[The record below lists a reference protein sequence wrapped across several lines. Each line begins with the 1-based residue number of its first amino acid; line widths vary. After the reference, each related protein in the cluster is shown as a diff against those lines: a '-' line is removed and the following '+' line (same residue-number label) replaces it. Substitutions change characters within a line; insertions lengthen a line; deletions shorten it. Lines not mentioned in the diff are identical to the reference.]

1 MHFNR
6 IHFAWTG
13 RFFVKLLCVAIW
25 CGATLAQVPL
35 PPDRALQGAQPE
47 QFGSVWRIQGSV
59 SASPATK
66 GNTRSLKVGDPVYV
80 GERLQTDALGEAVFK
95 TLDSGYVAL
104 RPGAALTVDRFAADG
119 KTTDNFT
126 VNVIKGGLRLVTG
139 WIGKVNPMEYRV
151 LTPTSTIGIRGTD
164 HEPYVLTEEL
174 AQTLAQPP
182 GTYDKVNRGG
192 TRLAVDDKFIDIDPG
207 QVGFS
212 PLTKPMK
219 TRALMTLVLPVLLE
233 KVPAF
238 FVPGMFDSELDGIA
252 DAAAV
257 CHATVVARS
266 WIEQLDNA
274 LARSDAPTVLGMFA
288 PSARVEATVLN
299 RDGSRSGIAMAREE
313 FAGSAIAAMRSL
325 TDYSQRRLFVTG
337 TAENGSDC
345 KNIAIQSLV
354 LEQGKQA
361 GKFYRFESWEEFA
374 LELRGDR
381 WLATKATTQQR

>member
-1 MHFNR
+1 MHS
-6 IHFAWTG
+6 TG
-13 RFFVKLLCVAIW
+13 RFFAWMGQFVLRLLPVALW
-25 CGATLAQVPL
+25 CGASLAQAPV
-35 PPDRALQGAQPE
+35 PPDRVLQGAQPA
-47 QFGSVWRIQGSV
+47 QFGTVWRLQGRV
-59 SASPATK
+59 SASQAEQ
-66 GNTRSLKVGDPVYV
+66 GSTRSLKAGDVVYA
-80 GERLQTDALGEAVFK
+80 GERLQTDATGEAVFK

-104 RPGAALTVDRFAADG
+104 RPGAAFTVDRFAAEG

-139 WIGKVNPMEYRV
+139 WIGKINPAEYRV
-151 LTPTSTIGIRGTD
+151 VTPTATIGIRGTD

-174 AQTLAQPP
+174 AQTLAQPA

-192 TRLAVDDKFIDIDPG
+192 TRLAVDDKFIDVDPG

-212 PLTKPMK
+212 PLTRPMK

-257 CHATVVARS
+257 CNATVVARS
-266 WIEQLDNA
+266 WVEQLDNA

-299 RDGSRSGIAMAREE
+299 RDGSKSGIDMAREE

-325 TDYSQRRLFVTG
+325 TDYSQRRLFVAG
-337 TAENGSDC
+337 TSANGSDC
-345 KNIAIQSLV
+345 THIAIQSLV

-361 GKFYRFESWEEFA
+361 GKFYRFESWEEFI
-374 LELRGDR
+374 LEQRGDR